1 VRLAVCVLVS
11 LVIISLLA
19 NTISV
24 ESLLTAFV
32 TTRYTISQT
41 LSERL
46 TSTSAYPITQTI
58 SERLTSTSAYAITQ
72 SITERLTSYPAY
84 PITQS
89 ITERL
94 TSPYPVGGGV
104 TYTINEYLLV
114 RYNATTIPYNIS
126 YSVNETLPARP
137 YTTTPAPPTTYTLTT
152 VIPSYT
158 ITNPYKSGLTCNAV
172 NPTRISDTL
181 YQYNTSGLFYVLVN
195 NSVTLTIY
203 PDNYGQYQQVC
214 QSLYYC
220 GFRAYVSLTYSNK
233 SLYLIIAIPQLP
245 QHTIERYWSGVAD
258 SFELYLTEQTRD
270 FSGIGSL
277 IVWELHI
284 SIYSNNS
291 VFTEQDIP
299 LWSVFYESTNTLL
312 PFPISIYSNNNN
324 ILVYDCSREWITA
337 VCPSNNPLICAIW
350 GFFKII
356 YDLLMNILPAPVRS
370 VFSLFGVLGGV
381 LTSVLTV
388 FTNPLFLSI
397 VLLLFP
403 LLLLTLVTHETVERG
418 GFGLI
423 NVFNEL
429 FNTIKHIV
437 ELIINMIKSVLPF

>member
-1 VRLAVCVLVS
+1 
-11 LVIISLLA
+11 
-19 NTISV
+19 
-24 ESLLTAFV
+24 LLTRYN
-32 TTRYTISQT
+32 TTTTY
-41 LSERL
+41 
-46 TSTSAYPITQTI
+46 YN
-58 SERLTSTSAYAITQ
+58 
-72 SITERLTSYPAY
+72 
-84 PITQS
+84 
-89 ITERL
+89 
-94 TSPYPVGGGV
+94 V
-104 TYTINEYLLV
+104 TYS
-114 RYNATTIPYNIS
+114 A
-126 YSVNETLPARP
+126 NETLPAHA
-137 YTTTPAPPTTYTLTT
+137 YTTVSSPP
-152 VIPSYT
+152 PSPITSLPTYT
-158 ITNPYKSGLTCNAV
+158 ITNPYKSGMTCNAV
-172 NPTRISDTL
+172 SPTKISDTL

-195 NSVTLTIY
+195 NTESVTLTIY
-203 PDNYGQYQQVC
+203 PDNYGSYQQVC

-220 GFRAYVSLTYSNK
+220 GFRAYASLSFSNK

-245 QHTIERYWSGVAD
+245 QNTIERYWSGVVD

-284 SIYSNNS
+284 TIYSNNT
-291 VFTEQDIP
+291 VYTEQDIP
-299 LWSVFYESTNTLL
+299 LWSVFYQSTNTLL

-337 VCPSNNPLICAIW
+337 VCPSNNPFVCALW

-370 VFSLFGVLGGV
+370 IFGLFGVLGGV

-429 FNTIKHIV
+429 FNTIKHVV

>member
-1 VRLAVCVLVS
+1 LKLAVCVLTVMI
-11 LVIISLLA
+11 LISLLA
-19 NTISV
+19 NTISAN
-24 ESLLTAFV
+24 SLLTAFI
-32 TTRYTISQT
+32 TTRMTVSQT
-41 LSERL
+41 LSERSV
-46 TSTSAYPITQTI
+46 TSTSAYPV
-58 SERLTSTSAYAITQ
+58 TQ
-72 SITERLTSYPAY
+72 SITERLTSTPAY

-94 TSPYPVGGGV
+94 TSPYPIGGL
-104 TYTINEYLLV
+104 TYTINEYLLT
-114 RYNATTIPYNIS
+114 RYNTTTMPYNIS
-126 YSVNETLPARP
+126 YSASETLPARP
-137 YTTTPAPPTTYTLTT
+137 YTTVTPPPPPPITPLPTYA
-152 VIPSYT
+152 
-158 ITNPYKSGLTCNAV
+158 ITNPYKSGMTCNAV
-172 NPTRISDTL
+172 NPSRISDTL
-181 YQYNTSGLFYVLVN
+181 YQYNTSGLFYILVN
-195 NSVTLTIY
+195 NTNVTLMIY
-203 PDNYGQYQQVC
+203 PNNYGSYQVVC
-214 QSLYYC
+214 NSLYYC
-220 GFRAYVSLTYSNK
+220 GFRAYTSLSYSNK

-245 QHTIERYWSGVAD
+245 QSTIERYWSGVVD

-284 SIYSNNS
+284 SIYTNNS
-291 VFTEQDIP
+291 VFTGQDIP

-337 VCPSNNPLICAIW
+337 VCPSNNPFVCALW

-370 VFSLFGVLGGV
+370 IFGLFGVLGGV
-381 LTSVLTV
+381 LTSILTV

-403 LLLLTLVTHETVERG
+403 LLLLTLVTHETIERG

-423 NVFNEL
+423 NVFQEL

-437 ELIINMIKSVLPF
+437 ELIINMIRSVLPF

>member
-1 VRLAVCVLVS
+1 VVRLAECVLVS

-24 ESLLTAFV
+24 ESLTAFV
-32 TTRYTISQT
+32 TTRYTVSQT

-46 TSTSAYPITQTI
+46 TSYPAYP
-58 SERLTSTSAYAITQ
+58 LTQ
-72 SITERLTSYPAY
+72 SITERSV
-84 PITQS
+84 
-89 ITERL
+89 
-94 TSPYPVGGGV
+94 TSPYPYAL
-104 TYTINEYLLV
+104 TYTINEYVLT
-114 RYNATTIPYNIS
+114 RYNVTTIPYS
-126 YSVNETLPARP
+126 MTYSANETLPAHA
-137 YTTTPAPPTTYTLTT
+137 YTTVSSPPPSPITSLPTYA
-152 VIPSYT
+152 
-158 ITNPYKSGLTCNAV
+158 ITNPYKSGMTCNAV
-172 NPTRISDTL
+172 NPVRISDTL
-181 YQYNTSGLFYVLVN
+181 YQCNTSGLFYVLVN

-203 PDNYGQYQQVC
+203 PNNYGQYQEVC
-214 QSLYYC
+214 SSLYYC

-245 QHTIERYWSGVAD
+245 QNTIERYWSGVVD
-258 SFELYLTEQTRD
+258 SFELYLTEQVRD

-284 SIYSNNS
+284 SIYSNNTT
-291 VFTEQDIP
+291 FTEQDIP
-299 LWSVFYESTNTLL
+299 IWSVFYQSSDTLL
-312 PFPISIYSNNNN
+312 PFPVSIYSNNNN

-337 VCPSNNPLICAIW
+337 VCPSNNPLICALW
-350 GFFKII
+350 GFFKIV

-381 LTSVLTV
+381 LTSILSV

-429 FNTIKHIV
+429 FNTIKHVV
-437 ELIINMIKSVLPF
+437 ELIINMIRSVLPF